1 MTVDFPRSW
10 VTPCCMIL
18 WGDWLCTDTAGRLTQ
33 RSMILQGDWLC
44 ADLNQNRWY
53 FNPLVTGQW
62 PRQIRM
68 MKKGGRKS
76 RCTVPLRQCHAL
88 SFKSFILEIFLI
100 KCLTILIFNSK
111 MMCMSEHCCIGS
123 TVIISYPHS
132 AFRIA
137 KISILVSPGNHEQNF
152 KRTGSR
158 DFQRNLRAN
167 FE

>member
-100 KCLTILIFNSK
+100 KCLTILGRVT
-111 MMCMSEHCCIGS
+111 MSRGKQPSHKRLLGDKGMKRSWLGAIPNQTFILTGAAGS
-123 TVIISYPHS
+123 VCKTV
-132 AFRIA
+132 
-137 KISILVSPGNHEQNF
+137 
-152 KRTGSR
+152 
-158 DFQRNLRAN
+158 
-167 FE
+167 